1 MSDTTLVIAPTILAG
16 RYVRLEPLA
25 HTHIPGLVAAAREDP
40 ALYRWST
47 VPQGVIEMAQYVDT
61 ALGWREEGSAL
72 PFATVRA
79 EDDTVIGSTR
89 FFLLERWAWPAGHPH
104 SRRNGFDSCEIGYT
118 WLAASASR
126 TAANTEAKLLM
137 LAHAFEAWGV
147 HRVCF
152 HTDVRNERS
161 RAARRGAARASPGVR
176 LEATRLSA
184 LLHRRGGVAGREA
197 GTADASQ
204 RRCNRQVVLN
214 VRVGSGLRTAAKPTA
229 SGEDAVTR
237 RKVVP

>member
-1 MSDTTLVIAPTILAG
+1 VTDTTLVIGPTILAG
-16 RYVRLEPLA
+16 RHVRLEPLA
-25 HTHIPGLVAAAREDP
+25 PVHIPGLVAAAREDS

-47 VPQGVIEMAQYVDT
+47 VPQGVMEMAQYVDT
-61 ALGWREEGSAL
+61 ALGGREAGSAL

-79 EDDTVIGSTR
+79 EDDMVIGSTR
-89 FFLLERWAWPAGHPH
+89 FFELERWAWPAGHPH

-137 LAHAFEAWGV
+137 LSHAFEAWGV

-161 RAARRGAARASPGVR
+161 RAALERIGAQFEGVLRAHRLAADLVPRDSARYSIVAAEWPQLKQR
-176 LEATRLSA
+176 LQERL
-184 LLHRRGGVAGREA
+184 
-197 GTADASQ
+197 TAQ
-204 RRCNRQVVLN
+204 R
-214 VRVGSGLRTAAKPTA
+214 
-229 SGEDAVTR
+229 
-237 RKVVP
+237 

>member
-1 MSDTTLVIAPTILAG
+1 VSDTTLVIGPTILAG
-16 RYVRLEPLA
+16 RHVRLEPLA
-25 HTHIPGLVAAAREDP
+25 HTHIPGLVAAAREDS

-47 VPQGVIEMAQYVDT
+47 VPQGVMEMAQYVDS
-61 ALGWREEGSAL
+61 ALGGREAGSAL

-89 FFLLERWAWPAGHPH
+89 FFELERWAWPAGHPH

-137 LAHAFEAWGV
+137 LSHAFEAWGV

-161 RAARRGAARASPGVR
+161 RAALERIGAQFEGVLRAHRLAVDLIPRDSARYSIVAAEWPQLKQR
-176 LEATRLSA
+176 LQERL
-184 LLHRRGGVAGREA
+184 
-197 GTADASQ
+197 TAQ
-204 RRCNRQVVLN
+204 R
-214 VRVGSGLRTAAKPTA
+214 
-229 SGEDAVTR
+229 
-237 RKVVP
+237 

>member
-1 MSDTTLVIAPTILAG
+1 VTDTTLVIGPTILAG
-16 RYVRLEPLA
+16 RHVRLEPLA
-25 HTHIPGLVAAAREDP
+25 HVHIPGLVAAAREDS

-47 VPQGVIEMAQYVDT
+47 VPQGVMEMAQYVDT
-61 ALGWREEGSAL
+61 ALGGREAGSAL

-79 EDDTVIGSTR
+79 EDDMVIGSTR
-89 FFLLERWAWPAGHPH
+89 FFELERWAWPAGHPH

-137 LAHAFEAWGV
+137 LSHTFEAWGV

-161 RAARRGAARASPGVR
+161 RAALERIGAQFEGVLRAHRLAADLVPRDSARYSIVAAEWPQLKQR
-176 LEATRLSA
+176 LQERLA
-184 LLHRRGGVAGREA
+184 A
-197 GTADASQ
+197 Q
-204 RRCNRQVVLN
+204 R
-214 VRVGSGLRTAAKPTA
+214 
-229 SGEDAVTR
+229 
-237 RKVVP
+237 

>member
-1 MSDTTLVIAPTILAG
+1 MSDTTLVIGPTILAG
-16 RYVRLEPLA
+16 RHVRLEPLA
-25 HTHIPGLVAAAREDP
+25 HTHIPGLVAAAREDA

-47 VPQGVIEMAQYVDT
+47 VPQGVMEMAQYVDS
-61 ALGWREEGSAL
+61 ALGGREAGSAL

-89 FFLLERWAWPAGHPH
+89 FFELERWAWPAGHPH

-137 LAHAFEAWGV
+137 LSHAFEAWGV

-161 RAARRGAARASPGVR
+161 RAALERIGAHFEGVLRAHRLAADLIPRDSARYSIVAAEWPQLKQR
-176 LEATRLSA
+176 LQERLSA
-184 LLHRRGGVAGREA
+184 
-197 GTADASQ
+197 Q
-204 RRCNRQVVLN
+204 R
-214 VRVGSGLRTAAKPTA
+214 
-229 SGEDAVTR
+229 
-237 RKVVP
+237 

>member
-1 MSDTTLVIAPTILAG
+1 MTDTTLVIGPTILAG
-16 RYVRLEPLA
+16 RHVRLEPLA
-25 HTHIPGLVAAAREDP
+25 HTHIPGLVAAAREDS

-47 VPQGVIEMAQYVDT
+47 VPQGVMEMAQYVDT
-61 ALGWREEGSAL
+61 ALGGREAGSAL

-79 EDDTVIGSTR
+79 EDDMVIGSTR
-89 FFLLERWAWPAGHPH
+89 FFELERWAWPAGHPH

-137 LAHAFEAWGV
+137 LSHAFEAWGV

-161 RAARRGAARASPGVR
+161 RAALERIGAQFEGVLRAHRLAADLIPRDSARYSIVAAEWPQLKQR
-176 LEATRLSA
+176 LQERL
-184 LLHRRGGVAGREA
+184 
-197 GTADASQ
+197 TAQ
-204 RRCNRQVVLN
+204 R
-214 VRVGSGLRTAAKPTA
+214 
-229 SGEDAVTR
+229 
-237 RKVVP
+237 